1 MKRHLLL
8 GTVVLLG
15 LGGYASD
22 LFADDQPALQ
32 AFGTVQKVFQS
43 PRCQNCHIPG
53 DAPLQFDAGIPTR

>member
-1 MKRHLLL
+1 MKRHLVL

-22 LFADDQPALQ
+22 LFAEDQEALK

-43 PRCQNCHIPG
+43 PRCQIATFPAIRRCSSTP
-53 DAPLQFDAGIPTR
+53 ASRTR

>member
-1 MKRHLLL
+1 MKRHLVL

-22 LFADDQPALQ
+22 LFADDQEALK

-43 PRCQNCHIPG
+43 PRCRTVTFPVIRHCSLTP
-53 DAPLQFDAGIPTR
+53 ASPTP